1 MVNKPVS
8 KKNSNKVVV
17 FPHSVQSP
25 NYFCWTERPRRPGWQ
40 HGLWG
45 RKWFGVPFNRTFILT
60 SPSHRVVQCVEVRCR
75 CTILPLS
82 SSPHIDCRHHTRQW
96 VPFTT
101 NCPVEWNSAAAAVKA
116 FPNSKELCQLTFR
129 ASAPPPPSSLQ
140 HQQQKKRELCRV
152 TFKDQRLFLLLPTPG
167 PYGAVILGQSVQTIH
182 KVLFKQFL
190 WGLASVKFTC
200 FGTTCPRYACVL
212 KSAFFA
218 ILHRCQPQY
227 LPFAASAYRTSRHND
242 QQCQY
247 NCSTE
252 KIRWIFHKKEKLEV
266 FLKLKS

>member
-1 MVNKPVS
+1 MVNKQ
-8 KKNSNKVVV
+8 KQTNKNSNKVVV

-45 RKWFGVPFNRTFILT
+45 RKWFGVPFNRTFLLT
-60 SPSHRVVQCVEVRCR
+60 SPSHCVVQRVEVRCR
-75 CTILPLS
+75 CTILPFLPLS

-140 HQQQKKRELCRV
+140 SQQQKKRELCRV

-200 FGTTCPRYACVL
+200 FGTTCPRYACV
-212 KSAFFA
+212 
-218 ILHRCQPQY
+218 
-227 LPFAASAYRTSRHND
+227 
-242 QQCQY
+242 
-247 NCSTE
+247 
-252 KIRWIFHKKEKLEV
+252 
-266 FLKLKS
+266 